1 MDTTHCNP
9 AVKGRNERTGGIR
22 SSAMRGEM
30 KISQDESQD
39 EMGNEQTGV
48 TGWGEQVYLSWQS
61 KLACSFGD
69 RVYMHYMQCQQ

>member
-1 MDTTHCNP
+1 
-9 AVKGRNERTGGIR
+9 
-22 SSAMRGEM
+22 MRGEM

-61 KLACSFGD
+61 SFEDGPCL
-69 RVYMHYMQCQQ
+69 RYMVMHYANSDFSNRFSISDVI

>member
-1 MDTTHCNP
+1 
-9 AVKGRNERTGGIR
+9 
-22 SSAMRGEM
+22 MRGEM

-61 KLACSFGD
+61 SFEY
-69 RVYMHYMQCQQ
+69 RVYICSMHNANSDFSNRFSISVMKRPRAAVHRSTP